1 MKKSNQS
8 LDTYFAKYLKEMEN
22 IKSSSPLT
30 LKAYLSDFTQSFGK
44 NFLIIND
51 ENLSNQAI
59 EAQKKWRNLS
69 PASKNRK
76 VSMLKSFFH
85 YLYRQ
90 GVTQTDLAH
99 RLITPKVHQ
108 KLPHFISV
116 DEVLSVIESFSSG
129 SSSADHQ
136 LLFYL
141 LYGSGLRVSEACN
154 LKWTN
159 LQFSQRTMMI
169 TGKGNKERIAVLSAA
184 ALKLLKSSEH
194 KGENFIWGKK
204 ALNPRTA
211 YAWVKDMGARAGLV
225 KPLHPHALRHSF
237 ATHILSGG
245 ANIRVLQEL
254 LGHSSLTATQKYTH
268 LSLDDLSRSMEKNHP
283 LEKSSSKR

>member
-1 MKKSNQS
+1 
-8 LDTYFAKYLKEMEN
+8 MEN

-44 NFLIIND
+44 NFNFKSD
-51 ENLSNQAI
+51 EDLSKQATS
-59 EAQKKWRNLS
+59 AQKLWRNLS

-76 VSMLKSFFH
+76 ISMLKSFFH
-85 YLYRQ
+85 YLYRE
-90 GVTQTDLAH
+90 GITKTDLAH
-99 RLITPKVHQ
+99 QLITPKVNQ

-116 DEVLSVIESFSSG
+116 DEVLSVIKSF
-129 SSSADHQ
+129 DQDTPQEHQ
-136 LLFYL
+136 LLFFL

-154 LKWTN
+154 LQWSHLRIKE
-159 LQFSQRTMMI
+159 RTMVI
-169 TGKGNKERIAVLSAA
+169 NGKGNKERVAVLADSAT
-184 ALKLLKSSEH
+184 KLLKISEH
-194 KGENFIWGKK
+194 QSETYIWGEKP
-204 ALNPRTA
+204 LNPRTA
-211 YAWVKDMGARAGLV
+211 YAWVKALGAYAGLL

-268 LSLDDLSRSMEKNHP
+268 LSLDDLSRAMEKNHP
-283 LEKSSSKR
+283 LEKGKSSG